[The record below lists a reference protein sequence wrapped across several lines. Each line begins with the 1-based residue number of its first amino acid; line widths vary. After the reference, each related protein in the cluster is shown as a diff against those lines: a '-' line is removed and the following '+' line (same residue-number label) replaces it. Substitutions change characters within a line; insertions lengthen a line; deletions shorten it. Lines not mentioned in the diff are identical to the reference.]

1 MTQLLEPWSGLRAAK
16 RHAGVL
22 ERHDFAHL
30 RQYGQV
36 RHVPP
41 GTVVA
46 SAGSRV
52 THVQVVA
59 AGELQLCARVDG
71 RRVPALL
78 VRRGGV
84 ISDIPLLL
92 DGPIPYDAVATQA
105 SEIIQL
111 TCDRWLSMLTSNSGL
126 CLRWMQSMARRLD
139 DDRRRLVVVTSRP
152 LTAQVAYLLLEMA
165 EPGDDG
171 RPEVRMSQATIAHLL
186 GARRQ
191 SVTRILCDLRDRG
204 RIESRYGS
212 TVLLDVEGLRE
223 VRGDEPL
230 PVAVPV

>member
-16 RHAGVL
+16 QHAGVL
-22 ERHDFAHL
+22 QRHDLALL

-36 RHVPP
+36 RHVTP

-46 SAGSRV
+46 SAGTRV

-92 DGPIPYDAVATQA
+92 DSPVPYDAVATQDSA
-105 SEIIQL
+105 IIEL
-111 TCDRWLSMLTSNSGL
+111 TCERWLSMLTSSSGL

-152 LTAQVAYLLLEMA
+152 LAAQVAYLLLEMVEA
-165 EPGDDG
+165 REDG
-171 RPEVRMSQATIAHLL
+171 GLEVRLSQATIAHLL

-191 SVTRILCDLRDRG
+191 SVTRVLCDLRDRG
-204 RIESRYGS
+204 CISSRYGS
-212 TVLLDVEGLRE
+212 TVLLDVEGLRG